1 MLSSE
6 DALLDA
12 VEPYLSGASV
22 LLVGI
27 ESWVRES
34 GFWGRLQPVAGAV
47 TLADPYLVA
56 QGQAQGVYDAVVY
69 SERLEEPSDVSRAA
83 ALLRDGGIFVA
94 EAFTP
99 DRLDERS
106 LLWWEQENREF
117 VAYPSNESLRQAL
130 DASFDVRHFE
140 WLPAF
145 EYGDVVLAEDMP
157 AELWTWKSRRSRAAR
172 SRDWASATSG
182 SGVPSSDGQSG
193 VIPEHW
199 PIPLFWLGPIRLP
212 GGRVCPAPTLLQ
224 RRSRRGRGT

>member
-6 DALLDA
+6 DAFLDA

-22 LLVGI
+22 LLVGT

-106 LLWWEQENREF
+106 LLWWVERLREHGVERTPRQLRQEWEQENREF

-157 AELWTWKSRRSRAAR
+157 AELWDLEEQAVKSGEIAGLGFRYVGERR
-172 SRDWASATSG
+172 
-182 SGVPSSDGQSG
+182 P
-193 VIPEHW
+193 
-199 PIPLFWLGPIRLP
+199 
-212 GGRVCPAPTLLQ
+212 
-224 RRSRRGRGT
+224 